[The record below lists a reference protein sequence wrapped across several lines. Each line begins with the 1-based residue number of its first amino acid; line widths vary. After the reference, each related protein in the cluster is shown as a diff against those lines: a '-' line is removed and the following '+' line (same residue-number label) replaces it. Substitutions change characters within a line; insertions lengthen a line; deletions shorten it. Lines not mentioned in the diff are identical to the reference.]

1 MQTANVKGKDETYAR
16 RLHCLPLLPP
26 AAAPP
31 RRDRRR
37 VTWRLPPL
45 PLERV
50 EIRTKRNRRKTGH
63 AIGKTG
69 NWAWASGQ
77 AASRPW
83 ASAFL
88 AKGGQPDRGEGPRGP
103 SEFWFR

>member
-45 PLERV
+45 SLERV
-50 EIRTKRNRRKTGH
+50 EIRTKRNQRKTDTRLARWATGH
-63 AIGKTG
+63 GQVGKL
-69 NWAWASGQ
+69 
-77 AASRPW
+77 
-83 ASAFL
+83 L
-88 AKGGQPDRGEGPRGP
+88 AGHGPQP
-103 SEFWFR
+103 F

>member
-16 RLHCLPLLPP
+16 RLHCLPHCRQ
-26 AAAPP
+26 PP

-77 AASRPW
+77 AANRPW

-88 AKGGQPDRGEGPRGP
+88 TKAVAGQGQGPKRVV
-103 SEFWFR
+103 